1 MLNPNTTAFV
11 FPGQGSQSIG
21 MGYDLALNYPSAKKI
36 FTTADKILG
45 VNLSS
50 ICWEGPKDKLDDTYN
65 TQPALYTCSIAGLT
79 ALRETLGEF
88 IPAFAAGHSLGEIS
102 ALAAMGAM
110 SFEDGLKLVR
120 ERGRL
125 MKLAGTNN
133 PGGMAAILRMDSLK
147 LMQICEQASEETGL
161 YVQVANDNCPGQL
174 VISGDNVALDRAIDL
189 VVNNDSCKAIRLP
202 ISIAAHS
209 PLMSHVSDDYNNTV
223 NSILFGRPN
232 TKIIG
237 NVGVTN
243 IDTPDKIKKELGDQL
258 TSPVRWR
265 ETIEYLLGKGV
276 DNFVEIGTGKV
287 LTGLLRRID
296 RKAYGHVID
305 DKNAL
310 IKIASA

>member
-1 MLNPNTTAFV
+1 MLNPDTTAFM

-45 VNLSS
+45 VNLST
-50 ICWEGPKDKLDDTYN
+50 ICWEGQKDKLDDTYN

-79 ALRETLGEF
+79 ALRETLGGF

-125 MKLAGTNN
+125 MKLAGSKN
-133 PGGMAAILRMDSLK
+133 PGSMAAILKMDSLR
-147 LMQICEQASEETGL
+147 LAQICEQASEETGL

-174 VISGDNVALDRAIDL
+174 VISGNNVALDRAIDL

-209 PLMSHVSDDYNNTV
+209 PLMSYVSDDYNNTV